1 MKAEIDRK
9 PADDHFEMILDGVAA
24 NRRFEDLIV
33 NVPAEKRAEVSAQWE
48 IHRRHV
54 SLLRMPRARRSC
66 RPLLAG
72 PEYRIAE
79 ELGVGGMGTVFAA
92 HRTKDSASV
101 AVKVLHAHLAA
112 SVRWRS
118 RFRREF
124 EALKKLDHPHI
135 VKVFDWFDT
144 DGVSGFAM
152 QRIFGKSLAESVPL
166 AADQVL
172 RIGKEIAD
180 ALAHAHDKGVLH
192 RDIKPQ
198 NILIDREGHAYVG
211 DFGLARIT
219 DESSLTPT
227 GDILASLAYAS
238 PEQILAGRTSIDAR
252 TDIYS
257 LGATLFEAL
266 TGEPPYGSK
275 SPTELVAAIAFGEVP
290 DPTTRNPQ
298 IARGIGDIVRRTLA
312 KNPDDRYPN
321 ARALA
326 DDLQKMLR
334 GESPE
339 ASRKIPAKRRIAPRA
354 IAAFL
359 LLFAAALVAF
369 YFVGPKSGSSATD
382 ASVSVSA
389 AGFGGGPYETPR
401 GATAHGLITF
411 SHPMVTPDLRLAE
424 IDEFSDEVIRVI
436 VVPSIG
442 GDLLRSRREVDVDL
456 APGRYRAILV
466 RRDGEI
472 EIEYDFDVI
481 DAEAPFRVDI
491 PEREQRAPKPFARI
505 DAGQIEI
512 EHHSFRDKSARRK
525 TAVVG
530 AFLIDRLLVSN
541 GDYLDYCR
549 STRRATPD
557 HWNAELDFVENRP
570 SEEWLDLPVTK
581 ISYDEARDY
590 AAWRGMRLPTRAE
603 WLLAARGPEL
613 RLFPWGNDADEFWAR
628 VPIVREKTAGNALG
642 DYDIY
647 RRHVRSVT
655 VDPFPSPDG
664 LRNLLG
670 NVWQWTSSP
679 PATTETDGRWR
690 ALRDARYMMGFA
702 WNSAELMPHLAG
714 LDGRG
719 FSERQAHSL
728 TNGFRC
734 ARSVDLPQPIRPD
747 GPK

>member
-1 MKAEIDRK
+1 MKAEIDRQ
-9 PADDHFEMILDGVAA
+9 PNDDHFEMILDGVAA
-24 NRRFEDLIV
+24 DRRFEDLIV

-48 IHRRHV
+48 THRRHV
-54 SLLRMPRARRSC
+54 SLLRKPKARRSC

-72 PEYRIAE
+72 PEYRITE

-92 HRTKDSASV
+92 QRASDSTSV

-135 VKVFDWFDT
+135 VKVYDWIEA

-172 RIGKEIAD
+172 RIGKEIAE

-198 NILIDREGHAYVG
+198 NILIDRAGHAFVG

-298 IARGIGDIVRRTLA
+298 LARGIGDIVRRTLA

-321 ARALA
+321 ARALS
-326 DDLQKMLR
+326 DDLERMMR
-334 GESPE
+334 GEAPE
-339 ASRKIPAKRRIAPRA
+339 ASQRVLTKRRVSPRIVVA
-354 IAAFL
+354 L
-359 LLFAAALVAF
+359 LLLAAALVAF
-369 YFVGPKSGSSATD
+369 YFVGPKVGSSAND
-382 ASVSVSA
+382 ANLDVSA
-389 AGFGGGPYETPR
+389 AGFGSGPREASR
-401 GATAHGLITF
+401 GVTAHGLITY
-411 SHPMVTPDLRLAE
+411 SHPMISPELRIAE
-424 IDEFSDEVIRVI
+424 IDEFSDEIIDVI
-436 VVPSIG
+436 VLPSIDG
-442 GDLLRSRREVDVDL
+442 ELLRSRSEVAVDL
-456 APGRYRAILV
+456 APGRYRAVMIG
-466 RRDGEI
+466 RDGEI
-472 EIEYDFDVI
+472 ELEYDFDVI

-491 PEREQRAPKPFARI
+491 PECGQLAPKPVARI

-512 EHHSFRDKSARRK
+512 EHHSFRDKTARRK
-525 TAVVG
+525 TAIVG
-530 AFLIDRLLVSN
+530 AFLIDLLLVSN
-541 GDYLDYCR
+541 RDYLDYCR
-549 STRRATPD
+549 STKRATPD
-557 HWNAELDFVENRP
+557 HWNAERTFVEKLP
-570 SEEWLDLPVTK
+570 SEEWLDLPATK
-581 ISYDEARDY
+581 ISYDEARDF

-603 WLLAARGPEL
+603 WLLAARGRDL
-613 RLFPWGNDADEFWAR
+613 RRFPWGNDADEFWAR
-628 VPIVREKTAGNALG
+628 VPIVREKTEGNALA
-642 DYDIY
+642 DYDTY

-655 VDPFPSPDG
+655 IDPFPSPDG
-664 LRNLLG
+664 LLNLLG

-679 PATTETDGRWR
+679 PATTEADGRWR

-702 WNSAELMPHLAG
+702 WNSVDQMPHLAG

-719 FSERQAHSL
+719 FSERQAHDL

-734 ARSVDLPQPIRPD
+734 ARSIDLPRLIPPES
-747 GPK
+747 PK